1 GDLTQR
7 ILVLTNNEVGAVFA
21 ALRRMQESLARTVS
35 TVRKGIDE
43 INGDSGEIAAGNT
56 NLSDRT
62 GEQAAA
68 LQQTAASMEQ
78 LASTVRQNADNAHQ
92 ANQLAVTASNV
103 AQRGGVAVGEVVHT
117 MQEISTSST
126 KIADI
131 VNVIDSIA
139 FQTNILARSEE
150 RRVGKEVRWSVS

>member
-1 GDLTQR
+1 RDFHVTGVQTC
-7 ILVLTNNEVGAVFA
+7 
-21 ALRRMQESLARTVS
+21 ALP
-35 TVRKGIDE
+35 IF
-43 INGDSGEIAAGNT
+43 
-56 NLSDRT
+56 
-62 GEQAAA
+62 
-68 LQQTAASMEQ
+68 
-78 LASTVRQNADNAHQ
+78 ASTVRQNADNAHQ